1 MLSAG
6 LQEGSPRYFP
16 EYTSRNDPLMLESR
30 PGHTPLLSLGNPM
43 PRPRNAKTCKIPADH
58 FLRTR
63 NNPHPKRVYHIQG
76 LNNQIICKV
85 DDYRACNKEPTKPPT
100 PKQEFVKPPRPT
112 TANFPITAPYLAH
125 IITGLPQ
132 PLCKEEAPPDIG
144 LLHSQAWREE
154 LRDLTARMQFPPELT
169 EAKEEE
175 NTKSGIQYSGE
186 GGNLCHSL
194 IRPTSRSSSRP
205 SSRAGYVGLVLTM
218 AEHEL
223 LVLELLSQILQTDSL
238 RAVQQ
243 WLLTSGPKEKNM
255 VLDLL
260 RLAVAN
266 MKFSHPNFVTAKE
279 KLTSRQPDESM
290 ETEMF
295 RAKSACEMRRA
306 RSQCQC
312 QKLKS
317 IVEKAPDRGRDLKM
331 LEETRPL
338 STAHHIPQSKTCK
351 KPKTLGQSRIFNVMS
366 SPILDGKLCHSF
378 TDLSRT

>member
-1 MLSAG
+1 
-6 LQEGSPRYFP
+6 
-16 EYTSRNDPLMLESR
+16 MLESR
-30 PGHTPLLSLGNPM
+30 PGHPPLLSLGNPM

-58 FLRTR
+58 FFYTR

-76 LNNQIICKV
+76 LNNQLVCKV
-85 DDYRACNKEPTKPPT
+85 DDYRACNKEATKPPT
-100 PKQEFVKPPRPT
+100 PKQEFIKPPQPT
-112 TANFPITAPYLAH
+112 AANIPITTPYPAH
-125 IITGLPQ
+125 TITGIPQ
-132 PLCKEEAPPDIG
+132 PPCKEEDIG

-154 LRDLTARMQFPPELT
+154 LRDLTARMQFPSEPT

-186 GGNLCHSL
+186 SGNLCHFPK
-194 IRPTSRSSSRP
+194 RPTFRSSSRP
-205 SSRAGYVGLVLTM
+205 SSRSGCVGLVLTM

-223 LVLELLSQILQTDSL
+223 LVLELLSQILQTDSF

-243 WLLTSGPKEKNM
+243 WLLITGPKEKNM

-266 MKFSHPNFVTAKE
+266 MKFNHPNCVTTKE

-317 IVEKAPDRGRDLKM
+317 ILEKEPDRGRDLKM

-338 STAHHIPQSKTCK
+338 PSAHYNPQSKTCK

-366 SPILDGKLCHSF
+366 SPILDGKLCHSM
-378 TDLSRT
+378 TDLCKT